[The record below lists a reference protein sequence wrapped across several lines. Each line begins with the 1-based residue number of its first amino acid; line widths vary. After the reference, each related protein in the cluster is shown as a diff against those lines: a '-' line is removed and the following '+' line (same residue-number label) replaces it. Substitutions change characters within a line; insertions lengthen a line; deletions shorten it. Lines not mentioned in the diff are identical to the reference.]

1 MTTLWKTQPTATV
14 QFKLPNGI
22 ALKAK
27 AYARMIKS
35 SSRVDAKNIGID
47 WGTIY
52 AYIQL
57 DSEEHG
63 PTIVREIDMQEEDA
77 EYYLDKVLPSVATAL
92 GSIDYAQ
99 TLEDA
104 MFLAVSKVL
113 DQRIKAA

>member
-1 MTTLWKTQPTATV
+1 MTTLVQPTATIA
-14 QFKLPNGI
+14 FKLPNGI
-22 ALKAK
+22 ALRAE
-27 AYARMIKS
+27 AHARMIKNS
-35 SSRVDAKNIGID
+35 NRIDAKSIGID

-52 AYIQL
+52 AYVQL
-57 DSEEHG
+57 DSEEFG
-63 PTIVREIDMQEEDA
+63 PLIVKHIDMQDADA